1 MGICSECRKP
11 KIPAALALKLIL
23 SDVLLLESKTNIF
36 PFLKGIKYFPISN
49 KILVC
54 INAFSLSKN
63 ILDFF
68 EDVVPLLVIIFL
80 IFVFFVLINS

>member
-1 MGICSECRKP
+1 MVFVANAENP

-63 ILDFF
+63 ILDF
-68 EDVVPLLVIIFL
+68 LKMLYRYL
-80 IFVFFVLINS
+80 SLFF